1 MIISIGPQTTKDNMV
16 NKKASPRTM
25 PIITRESYNV
35 EKSPVTPGWMDEFIS
50 ALQKSAVEPM
60 RNSQPSIYDQISS
73 IMGRKSKHATVEAAV
88 DDMKERSGLTAYL
101 MQVQSGDETYAK
113 TKKRA
118 QQSDIQVFQEI
129 PQIKSTIDNYI
140 DDSRGNLPIP
150 AIIDQVRSIH
160 KNDVTNDLL
169 WDDPSLMTY
178 VNNKNIEVKK
188 KYPDHDAE
196 QTTLGKNPNF
206 TDEDMDPS
214 NTDAL
219 HGLNPAVITAK
230 TDYRKMILSYRQKK

>member
-1 MIISIGPQTTKDNMV
+1 MV

-25 PIITRESYNV
+25 PLITRESYNV
-35 EKSPVTPGWMDEFIS
+35 EKSPVTPGWMDEFVS

-60 RNSQPSIYDQISS
+60 RSSQPTIFDQISS

-88 DDMKERSGLTAYL
+88 EDMKERSGLTAYL
-101 MQVQSGDETYAK
+101 KVQSTEDNYAN

-118 QQSDIQVFQEI
+118 QQAEIKLFKQV
-129 PQIKSTIDNYI
+129 PQVKSTLDNYI

-150 AIIDQVRSIH
+150 AIVEQVKSIH
-160 KNDVTNDLL
+160 KFDVPDDLA
-169 WDDPSLMTY
+169 WDDPALMTY
-178 VNNKNIEVKK
+178 INNKNIEVKK
-188 KYPDHDAE
+188 KYPDQDAE
-196 QTTLGKNPNF
+196 QTTLGRNPNY

-219 HGLNPAVITAK
+219 HGLNPAVVTSK
-230 TDYRKMILSYRQKK
+230 NDYTGLILSYRQKK